1 MMRKLSIW
9 LVLLIATAA
18 VASPQT
24 LLGVDYSEPVPFPVV
39 SEYGPPALAARTD
52 AQGSIY
58 LLANGFAGQ
67 QATTATNYIMK
78 LTPAG
83 DRIVYQNALPFQAS
97 GMAVDPAGNVYLA
110 GTNSVEKLGTDG
122 KTVIY
127 TTTIA
132 PDAVVAGI
140 AAAANGRAYVTG

>member
-1 MMRKLSIW
+1 MMRTLYIC

-24 LLGVDYSEPVPFPVV
+24 LLGVDYSEPIPFPVV
-39 SEYGPPALAARTD
+39 LEYGLALAAGTD

-58 LLANGFAGQ
+58 LLANGFAGH

-83 DRIVYQNALPFQAS
+83 DRIVYQDALPFQAT
-97 GMAVDPAGNVYLA
+97 GMAVDPAGNVYRP
-110 GTNSVEKLGTDG
+110 GPIPSRNWPRTEK
-122 KTVIY
+122 
-127 TTTIA
+127 
-132 PDAVVAGI
+132 P
-140 AAAANGRAYVTG
+140 